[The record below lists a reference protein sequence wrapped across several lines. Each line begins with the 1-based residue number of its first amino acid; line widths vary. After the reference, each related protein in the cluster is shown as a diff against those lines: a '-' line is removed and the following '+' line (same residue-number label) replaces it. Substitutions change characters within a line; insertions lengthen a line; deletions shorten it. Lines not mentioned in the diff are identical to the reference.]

1 MTNII
6 RNSALALALLGGVAL
21 ASTPAL
27 ADQRAQNRHDHGNSW
42 NESHN
47 DWHRNNR
54 SHGYSEDGYAYR
66 APYSGYGNY
75 PNYGRPGFS
84 IFIR

>member
-21 ASTPAL
+21 ASAPAL
-27 ADQRAQNRHDHGNSW
+27 ADQRHGHDRGNSW
-42 NESHN
+42 NDSHN

-54 SHGYSEDGYAYR
+54 SHGYYDNGYAYR

-75 PNYGRPGFS
+75 SNYGRPGFS
-84 IFIR
+84 IYIR